1 MKENNARFFKLYTF
15 TVVSIAL
22 IAAWCVVNFKPQDL
36 VYVNTAQ
43 VLSASSL
50 HRQEQARMNEVM
62 ALLQKA
68 EQEASQLYQSM
79 SEDDARET
87 KIADQQLLYR
97 LLEESRQSSRQAVL
111 LEINNAVKKVIS
123 RENYPVAVDATLV
136 LANDSSFDIT
146 DKIVKELATTKVDFG
161 PLPEINVGN
170 SGGQ

>member
-1 MKENNARFFKLYTF
+1 
-15 TVVSIAL
+15 
-22 IAAWCVVNFKPQDL
+22 
-36 VYVNTAQ
+36 
-43 VLSASSL
+43 
-50 HRQEQARMNEVM
+50 MNEVM